1 MCIICP
7 SVLESRVST
16 WDSSSASEVYAR
28 WLWWRGKH
36 GAVPTWS
43 RRWKRES
50 WIQHLSTQT
59 YTDSHSTDIEDWWT
73 SSLEASH
80 ASHSPTQDSVKV
92 LRMTG
97 TSGQSSERESECS
110 SLWSASGKT
119 SKASS
124 QQSHQATTRF
134 STMCSVTWKS
144 WVSEQRQD
152 ASQRRKSVHHISESG
167 GSSARWPTPTTQESP
182 HQNMEICP
190 KSGRRISKNGT
201 THSLSLQDTVA
212 LNWPTPTGMHAQRG
226 NHDEPLQRY
235 QQRVMDYQ
243 EGRAKG
249 KQGMSLGVAVRWP
262 TPTAAEDKYRL
273 QKGPHNSLSER
284 CLGALARSGQLDVG
298 SNSGAGSMGGQLNPA
313 WVDQLMGFPTGWTD
327 SVR

>member
-16 WDSSSASEVYAR
+16 WDSSSASEIYAQ

-36 GAVPTWS
+36 GAAHTWS
-43 RRWKRES
+43 RRWKKES

-73 SSLEASH
+73 SSLEATH
-80 ASHSPTQDSVKV
+80 ASRSPQQDSVEV
-92 LRMTG
+92 LRMRDIC
-97 TSGQSSERESECS
+97 GQSSEKESECS

-134 STMCSVTWKS
+134 STMCSVTWRS

-152 ASQRRKSVHHISESG
+152 ASQRRRSEHHILESG
-167 GSSARWPTPTTQESP
+167 GSSAR
-182 HQNMEICP
+182 
-190 KSGRRISKNGT
+190 
-201 THSLSLQDTVA
+201 
-212 LNWPTPTGMHAQRG
+212 WPTPTGMHAQRG
-226 NHDEPLQRY
+226 NHEEPLERY

-249 KQGMSLGVAVRWP
+249 KPGMSLGVAVRWP

-313 WVDQLMGFPTGWTD
+313 WVDQLMGYPTGWTD